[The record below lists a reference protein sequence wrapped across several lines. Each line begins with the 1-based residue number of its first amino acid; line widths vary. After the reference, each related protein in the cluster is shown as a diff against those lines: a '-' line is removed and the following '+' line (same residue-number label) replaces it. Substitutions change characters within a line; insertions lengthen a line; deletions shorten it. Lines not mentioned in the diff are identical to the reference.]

1 MPLWGGTTYPVA
13 VDAYAPQVDLV
24 DTVLAENINSTAN
37 AIIAIE
43 NKLGITNGL
52 TSGLGGLEFD
62 SAGKAAN
69 PGTPGSP
76 TLWIDNTT
84 PDYAIMYTDNLGV
97 SYDLRGSVSYGL
109 NYTCPMGM
117 AVGDLVNITGND
129 IVGYA
134 DAATSLMAHGMCIGI
149 SGGGTT
155 AAVVYS
161 GCEISGAWALTAGSV
176 YYTNNAGAW
185 STSPGVMTQEIGFA
199 RNATTLVFQPT
210 LTSYP

>member
-1 MPLWGGTTYPVA
+1 MPVYPPTTYPVA
-13 VDAYAPQVDLV
+13 VDAFPLQTNLV
-24 DTVLAENINSTAN
+24 DIVDDSHPNVLAA
-37 AIIAIE
+37 ALIAIE

-62 SAGKAAN
+62 PAGKAAN

-76 TLWIDNTT
+76 TLWTDNTT

-155 AAVVYS
+155 AAVAYS

-185 STSPGVMTQEIGFA
+185 STVPGVMTQEIGFA

-210 LTSYP
+210 LTTYP